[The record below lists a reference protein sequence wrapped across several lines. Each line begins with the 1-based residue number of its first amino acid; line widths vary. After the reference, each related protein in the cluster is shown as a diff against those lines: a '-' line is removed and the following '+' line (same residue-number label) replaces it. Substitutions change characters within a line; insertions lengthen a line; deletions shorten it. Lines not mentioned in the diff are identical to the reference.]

1 MLQENGEFVEVDT
14 MNNYENADR
23 GPDMYY
29 YYVLE
34 VLVRGKLFTL
44 YTQSLEDRERF
55 YDALSNNANSSTP
68 SGDSLNGQIMKIPP
82 MLVLP
87 NLAMR

>member
-1 MLQENGEFVEVDT
+1 MLQENGDFKEVDT

-23 GPDMYY
+23 GPDMHY

-44 YTQSLEDRERF
+44 YTQSLEDRDRF
-55 YDALSNNANSSTP
+55 YDELSKYNGNSST
-68 SGDSLNGQIMKIPP
+68 SFDDSLNGQIWI
-82 MLVLP
+82 
-87 NLAMR
+87 

>member
-1 MLQENGEFVEVDT
+1 MQLDDGTFVEVDT

-23 GPDMYY
+23 GPDTHY

-44 YTQSLEDRERF
+44 YTQSLEERERF
-55 YDALSNNANSSTP
+55 YDAIIKYNANSST
-68 SGDSLNGQIMKIPP
+68 SFDDSLNGQIWI
-82 MLVLP
+82 
-87 NLAMR
+87 